1 MCPYDDEIEK
11 IKNQIINKYAPE
23 DIILF
28 GSCAKGLVK
37 RDSDVDIC
45 VILETQDKRQTLREM
60 LVDIEYDVD
69 LDIVIY
75 TPSEWSRY
83 KNDKANFANIIK
95 KTGVSLVDSV
105 KHKEWFEMA
114 KKDIR
119 SAEFCMSMMSIMV

>member
-1 MCPYDDEIEK
+1 MCPYDNEIEK
-11 IKNQIINKYAPE
+11 IKNQIINKYTPK

-37 RDSDVDIC
+37 RGSDIDIC
-45 VILETQDKRQTLREM
+45 VILETQNKRQTLREM

-83 KNDKANFANIIK
+83 KDDKASFANIIK
-95 KTGVSLVDSV
+95 RTGVSL
-105 KHKEWFEMA
+105 
-114 KKDIR
+114 IG
-119 SAEFCMSMMSIMV
+119 

>member
-28 GSCAKGLVK
+28 GSCAKGLIK
-37 RDSDVDIC
+37 RGSDVDIC

-75 TPSEWSRY
+75 TPSEWLRY
-83 KNDKANFANIIK
+83 KDDKANFANVINR
-95 KTGVSLVDSV
+95 TGVSLVG
-105 KHKEWFEMA
+105 
-114 KKDIR
+114 
-119 SAEFCMSMMSIMV
+119 

>member
-1 MCPYDDEIEK
+1 MKLEGGNMCPYDNEIEK
-11 IKNQIINKYAPE
+11 IKNQIINKYAPK

-37 RDSDVDIC
+37 RGSDIDIC
-45 VILETQDKRQTLREM
+45 VILETEDKRKILREM

-83 KNDKANFANIIK
+83 KDDKANFANIINR
-95 KTGVSLVDSV
+95 TGVSLVG
-105 KHKEWFEMA
+105 
-114 KKDIR
+114 
-119 SAEFCMSMMSIMV
+119 

>member
-1 MCPYDDEIEK
+1 MCRYDEIEK
-11 IKNQIINKYAPE
+11 IKNQIVNKYNPD

-37 RDSDVDIC
+37 RDSDIDIC
-45 VILETQDKRQTLREM
+45 VILDTPDKRQTLREM

-83 KNDKANFANIIK
+83 KDDRASFANIIK
-95 KTGVSLVDSV
+95 RTGVSLLG
-105 KHKEWFEMA
+105 
-114 KKDIR
+114 
-119 SAEFCMSMMSIMV
+119 